1 MGPPIREDKRGRRW
15 VPASARTRGGGEDG
29 SPHPRGQEGEK
40 MGSRIRE
47 DKGRGSRE
55 GNEILHSASLRSE

>member
-1 MGPPIREDKRGRRW
+1 MGPRIREDKR
-15 VPASARTRGGGEDG
+15 
-29 SPHPRGQEGEK
+29 EK